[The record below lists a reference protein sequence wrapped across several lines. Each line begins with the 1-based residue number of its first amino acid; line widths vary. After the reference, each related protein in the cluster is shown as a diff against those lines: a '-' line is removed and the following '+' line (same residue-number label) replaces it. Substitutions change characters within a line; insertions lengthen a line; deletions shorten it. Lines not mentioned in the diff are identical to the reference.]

1 MKLTKWIFLA
11 ALLCGGCTTDPA
23 TGDVTVR
30 VPAKAVQV
38 ATNALAK
45 AAAERRKEQNV
56 EAPVPAGEGE
66 ADAEEHVQREEPE
79 AAGTGAAF
87 VAAWR
92 YGGFDGSRAKEI
104 AGCRIGSFWMDRDA
118 MSYKWVA
125 GGCEALGASD
135 RGDYSHTVACAF
147 YWDGERWIGGKFDW
161 ISTSR
166 TTRSFE
172 NIHDRYNGWDP
183 GAFFSAKRHAFCIV
197 SADGKRRSNIVV
209 TE

>member
-30 VPAKAVQV
+30 VPAKAVEV

-79 AAGTGAAF
+79 AAGTEGSFA
-87 VAAWR
+87 AAWR
-92 YGGFDGSRAKEI
+92 YGGFDGSRAKEA
-104 AGCRIGSFWMDRDA
+104 AGCRIGSLWMDRDG
-118 MSYKWVA
+118 MSYKWVS

-147 YWDGERWIGGKFDW
+147 YWDGSRWVGGKFDW

-183 GAFFSAKRHAFCIV
+183 DAFFGAKRHAFCIV
-197 SADGKRRSNIVV
+197 SADGKRRSNVVV